1 MKDKYH
7 DGCTENN
14 ELQEITFANVFLS
27 SVVQSPK
34 ALM

>member
-7 DGCTENN
+7 GCAENK
-14 ELQEITFANVFLS
+14 ELQESTFANVFLS